1 MRGRMV
7 NIPAESDI
15 VNQAAPLAVVPPS
28 LRYPLGSRPA
38 SGTTLKVA
46 SGIHWLRM
54 PLPFALDH
62 INLWLLEDGAQLTAI
77 DCGIHDET
85 SKSAWQAVLGEK
97 ASARGISRIIVTHL
111 HPDHIG
117 LAHWLGTQHE
127 APVWMTQGEFV
138 FAHALFNDLPGFR
151 YRDMVEL
158 FVRHGLDTE
167 RAAQQFM
174 RGNPYRNVAPELPP
188 HFNRLIGG
196 DTLYIGEHGWQVVTG
211 YGHSPEHACLYS
223 ASAGVLISG
232 DMLLPR
238 ISTNVAV
245 IASEPEGDPLR
256 RFLDSIARLASLPDD
271 TLVLPSHGDPF
282 RGVHAR
288 VAQLQAHHA
297 ERCELL
303 LGALSQPRHA
313 AELLP
318 LLFPRT
324 LDAHQLMFAM
334 GEAIAHLNYLAHQG
348 EIQRIEGKSASV
360 QFVRS

>member
-15 VNQAAPLAVVPPS
+15 VNQAAPLAVALPS

-38 SGTTLKVA
+38 TGTTLEVA
-46 SGIHWLRM
+46 SGVHWLRM

-62 INLWLLEDGAQLTAI
+62 INLWLLEDEDQLSAI
-77 DCGIHDET
+77 DTGINDEPT
-85 SKSAWQAVLGEK
+85 KSAWQAVLAKMG
-97 ASARGISRIIVTHL
+97 RGQDISRVIVTHL

-117 LAHWLGTQHE
+117 LAHWLSVQHD

-138 FAHALFNDLPGFR
+138 FANALFHGLPGFR
-151 YRDMVEL
+151 YADLVEL
-158 FVRHGLDTE
+158 FVRHGLDAE
-167 RAAQQFM
+167 RAAQQRG
-174 RGNPYRNVAPELPP
+174 RGNPYRSVTPELPLR
-188 HFNRLIGG
+188 FNRLLDG
-196 DTLYIGEHGWQVVTG
+196 DTLHIGEHNWQVIAG
-211 YGHSPEHACLYS
+211 CGHSPEHISLYS

-245 IASEPEGDPLR
+245 IAAEPEGDPLC
-256 RFLDSIARLASLPDD
+256 RFLDSIVRFTSLPEE
-271 TLVLPSHGDPF
+271 TLVLPSHGEPF
-282 RGVHAR
+282 RGLHAR

-303 LGALSQPRHA
+303 LDALSQPRHA

-348 EIQRIEGKSASV
+348 EIKRIEGKSATV
-360 QFVRS
+360 QFVRC